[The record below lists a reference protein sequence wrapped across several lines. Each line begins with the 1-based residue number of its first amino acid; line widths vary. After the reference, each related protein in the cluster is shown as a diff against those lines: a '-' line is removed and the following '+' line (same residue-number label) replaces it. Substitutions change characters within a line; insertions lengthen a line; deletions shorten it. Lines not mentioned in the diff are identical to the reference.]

1 MNGSVKTY
9 ASRMYLILLL
19 AKVNFENA
27 TKRLRYSIK
36 NKSHRHMYYE
46 LFYMKVIYP
55 HKINLT
61 IKYWLRLVKFHKCGF
76 CINHYR
82 IYVKCKR

>member
-36 NKSHRHMYYE
+36 NKNHRHTYYE

-55 HKINLT
+55 HKLNNQILAS
-61 IKYWLRLVKFHKCGF
+61 ISQIPQMWFLHKLLSN
-76 CINHYR
+76 I
-82 IYVKCKR
+82 CKM

>member
-36 NKSHRHMYYE
+36 NKNHRHTYYE

-55 HKINLT
+55 HKLNNQILAS
-61 IKYWLRLVKFHKCGF
+61 ISQIPQMWFLHKSLSN
-76 CINHYR
+76 I
-82 IYVKCKR
+82 CKR